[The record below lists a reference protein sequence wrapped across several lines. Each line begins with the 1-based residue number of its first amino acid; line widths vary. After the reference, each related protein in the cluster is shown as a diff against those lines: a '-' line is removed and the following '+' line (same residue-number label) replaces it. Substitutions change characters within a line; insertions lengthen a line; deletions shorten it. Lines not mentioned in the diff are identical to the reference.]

1 MYIYKCIYMYVYIYY
16 IYIYNIYIYNIY
28 IFAFLNFAEFEP
40 SGKWILVLNLSY
52 PYFASLFRKI
62 LLHTQNRTHRSQQNP
77 CRFQVYS
84 DGNG

>member
-1 MYIYKCIYMYVYIYY
+1 MYIYILY
-16 IYIYNIYIYNIY
+16 IYIIYIYIYNIY

-62 LLHTQNRTHRSQQNP
+62 LLQTQNNSQITTEPMSISGIQ
-77 CRFQVYS
+77 
-84 DGNG
+84 